1 MSNDRGE
8 IGLLRFVRQIRLISE
23 RPRATPTER
32 STDVGRSLG
41 SFTGILRPHLD
52 AQQRRVPEL
61 SYLLLRPLRLT
72 ERVETVREVHAPTK
86 PDREAVTLR
95 RPTPANAGSEQ
106 SDLRTRY
113 ERRTVESRIGRQ
125 TPLAV
130 TDTFR
135 RFERNGSSSQT
146 TASTARAFHHEQPR
160 PAEGE
165 YARLSGETEASPS
178 SDPRAPHSKDTHDRR
193 RTDEGGVPGDGDG
206 RPGDGARGF
215 LRRRRTRWTPPRI
228 AREIVLPALS
238 GTTTGLRFTTARK
251 SDHSDPGGTARRR
264 SHGRRFRR
272 SPPSGPR
279 YQTQSKSKALEARQR
294 ERTAPRGPLPPN
306 ASRHGEATGRPGQNG
321 SVAAP
326 TRTRAPTIL
335 RDGSRRHES
344 SPSDGASFAVVD
356 RTRPLT
362 LEGRS
367 RGSEPSEGQ
376 FAHDRI
382 ARNVPWR
389 RAEDRTTDTDS
400 SRSTTS
406 PQRSTSR
413 TANTVAPRS
422 VTNRGPPPSRERT
435 RRGRAPERTL
445 LKPFE
450 TATEAARGDGE
461 ASIGETSIR
470 VEVSDDDGGEPVT
483 GGRPNQTGGS
493 ERRAN
498 ETAVR
503 PEIRTTLSA
512 LRPAIRRVGSTPTH
526 ADALLGRRTTVLHAG
541 TEAATSGP
549 GSGED
554 GAFGQK
560 ARSLGDAIPTGHLAL
575 SVPSSS
581 ASATVTPSNQKPA
594 LTVRADRRTGDP
606 DEPTPHPSRESPE
619 RSFSRENLNV
629 ESINKREEN
638 ISPLEPIDGRHMNA
652 DVDLD
657 RLVDRLY
664 DRFEQKLRTERQ
676 RRGL

>member
-1 MSNDRGE
+1 MSDDHGE
-8 IGLLRFVRQIRLISE
+8 IGLLRFVRQIRLVSG
-23 RPRATPTER
+23 RPGDTPTER
-32 STDVGRSLG
+32 STDVGRRLG
-41 SFTGILRPHLD
+41 SFTGILHPHLD
-52 AQQRRVPEL
+52 AQQRRIPEL

-72 ERVETVREVHAPTK
+72 ERVETVREIHAPTK
-86 PDREAVTLR
+86 PDREAVTPR
-95 RPTPANAGSEQ
+95 RPSPANADSER

-125 TPLAV
+125 TPPAV

-135 RFERNGSSSQT
+135 RFERNGSPSRT
-146 TASTARAFHHEQPR
+146 TASTARAFHHEQTR

-178 SDPRAPHSKDTHDRR
+178 SDPRTPNSKGTRDRR
-193 RTDEGGVPGDGDG
+193 RTDEEGVPGDGDG
-206 RPGDGARGF
+206 RPGDGIGGL

-238 GTTTGLRFTTARK
+238 GTTTGLRFATARK

-264 SHGRRFRR
+264 SHSRRFRR

-279 YQTQSKSKALEARQR
+279 DQTQSKSKALETRQR
-294 ERTAPRGPLPPN
+294 KRTAPRGSLPLH
-306 ASRHGEATGRPGQNG
+306 ASRHGEAIGRLGQNG

-326 TRTRAPTIL
+326 TRTRAPTVL
-335 RDGSRRHES
+335 RDGSHRHGAA
-344 SPSDGASFAVVD
+344 PSEGASFAVVG

-362 LEGRS
+362 LKGCS
-367 RGSEPSEGQ
+367 RGSEPFEGQ

-382 ARNVPWR
+382 ARSVPWR

-413 TANTVAPRS
+413 TVDTVAPRS
-422 VTNRGPPPSRERT
+422 VTNRGSPPSGKRT
-435 RRGRAPERTL
+435 RRGRAPEQTL

-461 ASIGETSIR
+461 ASLGETSIR
-470 VEVSDDDGGEPVT
+470 VEVSDDNGGEPVT
-483 GGRPNQTGGS
+483 GGRPNQTNGS

-498 ETAVR
+498 ETVAW
-503 PEIRTTLSA
+503 PEIR
-512 LRPAIRRVGSTPTH
+512 PTH
-526 ADALLGRRTTVLHAG
+526 ADALLGRRTTTVLHAG
-541 TEAATSGP
+541 TEAVTSGP
-549 GSGED
+549 GSGEN

-560 ARSLGDAIPTGHLAL
+560 ARSPGDAIPTGRLAL
-575 SVPSSS
+575 SVPSSP
-581 ASATVTPSNQKPA
+581 ASATVTLPNQKPA
-594 LTVRADRRTGDP
+594 LTVRADRRTGAA
-606 DEPTPHPSRESPE
+606 EELTSHPSRAPPE
-619 RSFSRENLNV
+619 RSFSRENPNV
-629 ESINKREEN
+629 ESINKIEEN
-638 ISPLEPIDGRHMNA
+638 ISPLKPIDGRHMNA